1 LEPATCQEEIVD
13 RLIMNQNRI
22 LVTGAAGFIGAS
34 LMSTFKN
41 FGIECLGVDNF
52 SNYYEIGM
60 KHERIKSLKIDSLV
74 TECDITK
81 KDDLVKIV
89 HQFRPTVIINLAA
102 QGGVRASKKDP
113 SPYILSNQQGFLN
126 VLEIAENFE
135 VDKFIYASSSS
146 VYGENSEAPFSEIAK
161 LEMPKS
167 LYALSKMSNEIIS
180 RYFPEGKTKRIGL
193 RFFTVY
199 GPWGRP
205 DMAMFQLLA
214 SAKLKEVFN
223 FTANPEVKRDFTF
236 IDDVTLLIREL
247 VELESSLINFDILNV
262 CGSHPYSMGE
272 LFQILKNEKI
282 YINILQQTQD
292 PLDLKL
298 TNGSIN
304 RIVELKLPIP
314 ATSLITGVRNTQEWI
329 AITPE
334 KLLRSWYE
342 FSNKK

>member
-1 LEPATCQEEIVD
+1 MT
-13 RLIMNQNRI
+13 QNRI

-34 LMSTFKN
+34 LMSTLKN
-41 FGIECLGVDNF
+41 LGIECLGVDNF

-60 KHERIKSLKIDSLV
+60 KHERIKSLEIEDLITK
-74 TECDITK
+74 CDITNK
-81 KDDLVKIV
+81 NNFRKVAM
-89 HQFRPTVIINLAA
+89 QFSPNVIINLAA

-113 SPYILSNQQGFLN
+113 SPYILSNQIGFLN
-126 VLEIAENFE
+126 VLEVAEELE

-146 VYGENSEAPFSEIAK
+146 VYGESIEAPFREDAE

-167 LYALSKMSNEIIS
+167 LYALSKMSNELIS
-180 RYFPEGKTKRIGL
+180 KHFPRGKTMRIGL

-236 IDDVTLLIREL
+236 IDDVTNLIRDL

-262 CGSHPYSMGE
+262 CGSNPYSMGE
-272 LFQILKNEKI
+272 LLQILDEQNI
-282 YINILQQTQD
+282 HINLVQKD
-292 PLDLKL
+292 KDSLDLNL
-298 TNGSIN
+298 THGSIK
-304 RIVELKLPIP
+304 RIAEFGLPIP
-314 ATSLITGVRNTQEWI
+314 ATTLHSGVQSTQAWVEN
-329 AITPE
+329 TPE
-334 KLLRSWYE
+334 DLLRSWYE
-342 FSNKK
+342 FSNSK